1 MDQKNQYAEIVKKVL
16 ERAAV
21 DLAEELALAQEID
34 EDVRLADEREQMRAK
49 MWAQD
54 TAYAMLKDEYES
66 LKGAF
71 QVLKNNYEHLM
82 ESNLQLSQQNVQA
95 EQVVKEKEAAITNTM
110 SFLQQSLQN
119 ANTINLQACVQL
131 TQCKERISQLEVQL
145 ITAKREHV
153 MERARASLLMA
164 MNAPEYVPK

>member
-1 MDQKNQYAEIVKKVL
+1 M
-16 ERAAV
+16 

-49 MWAQD
+49 AWAQD
-54 TAYAMLKDEYES
+54 AAYAILKEEHELLKD
-66 LKGAF
+66 AF
-71 QVLKNNYEHLM
+71 QTLKNSYVQLM
-82 ESNLQLSQQNVQA
+82 DSNFQLSQQNAQA
-95 EQVVKEKEAAITNTM
+95 EQAVNEKEAAFTSTV
-110 SFLQQSLQN
+110 SFLRQSLQN
-119 ANTINLQACVQL
+119 ANTINLQACAQL
-131 TQCKERISQLEVQL
+131 TQCKQRISQLEVEL